1 VRLLFHLFC
10 EIVFVFRC
18 IICMEE
24 LVEGQQVRYLPCLH
38 SYHIDCIDDW
48 LTRKFQC
55 PSCMEPVESGL
66 FTSFTR
72 SVEMS
77 TARLVCVC
85 LFCNCIYLFIQNT
98 VSQNEA
104 ASSKA
109 PVTMVE
115 MPKTTV
121 VPLQSTDPS
130 TSQCHDNPAQ
140 DTDEFDEQ
148 KKVDQS

>member
-1 VRLLFHLFC
+1 
-10 EIVFVFRC
+10 
-18 IICMEE
+18 M
-24 LVEGQQVRYLPCLH
+24 
-38 SYHIDCIDDW
+38 
-48 LTRKFQC
+48 
-55 PSCMEPVESGL
+55 
-66 FTSFTR
+66 
-72 SVEMS
+72 
-77 TARLVCVC
+77 C
-85 LFCNCIYLFIQNT
+85 LFILKLYLFIQNT

-140 DTDEFDEQ
+140 DMDEFGEQ